1 MSVAGGWVGGCEA
14 ATARRSSKRPTVWK
28 EDEGV
33 DRVIAFEKEALLI
46 QQEGLFVLF
55 QKMSAK
61 ADVCFHS
68 LTQNR
73 ILTKRPHTKKKM
85 VPPPRLC
92 STTHPFFSAFFHPP
106 TTRPIRHLTNRIER
120 KRPGPTK
127 NQTQRIKKR

>member
-1 MSVAGGWVGGCEA
+1 MNVAGGGCEA

-85 VPPPRLC
+85 VPP
-92 STTHPFFSAFFHPP
+92 HAFAQPP
-106 TTRPIRHLTNRIER
+106 TLFSPLFFIPPPPP
-120 KRPGPTK
+120 PGPYA
-127 NQTQRIKKR
+127 I

>member
-1 MSVAGGWVGGCEA
+1 MNVAGGGCEA

-28 EDEGV
+28 EDERV

-85 VPPPRLC
+85 VPPTPLLN
-92 STTHPFFSAFFHPP
+92 HPPFFLRFFSSPHHHHPAHTP
-106 TTRPIRHLTNRIER
+106 FD
-120 KRPGPTK
+120 K
-127 NQTQRIKKR
+127 QD